1 MKFNDSQLYI
11 LKHKYLR
18 EGESPGDMF
27 RRVANCI
34 AQAEEP
40 DFRELFADQ
49 VHEILNNGEALFAG
63 RVLFAADDVD
73 KMQESALTMLNCFSL
88 IPDDSLVD
96 IFETLSDAAQ
106 ILASGGGV
114 GYNVSNLRPNGFPAG
129 SRSGTASGPVSFMT
143 IYDVA
148 AEQIRQGSRRGACM
162 AILEAWH
169 PDIEEFIECKKQEG
183 TLAMMNVSV
192 GLDADFFRVLKQD
205 GEWLLSFPR
214 NEGEVT
220 RKLPARELLMK
231 IAEGVHCNGEPGVVF
246 LDNVNEGN
254 PTPHL
259 GPLRVTNPCAE
270 AVLRH
275 KEACDLGSIN
285 LSQFVLNPYTS
296 SATIDYDRLVFVVEV
311 MVHALDHILDVSYY
325 PLDKQGDSSIHD
337 CVLKTRKIGLG
348 IMGLHDMLIKL
359 GVAYESEEGISSAQE
374 VMSFINRIA
383 RAKSEQLAGDYGP
396 FPAWND
402 RLGYPARRNA
412 VLTCCAPTGTISMV
426 HNVSSGVEPYFARQ
440 YTKRVIDGE
449 DQLVTISPLL
459 EYAAA
464 HVRTLADV
472 SKLALFKCATEI
484 SPTAHI
490 RMLVAIQSV
499 TDNSVSKTVNCPP
512 ETSVE
517 QIADLILE
525 AHAQGCKCITF
536 YRTGSRE
543 EEILVS
549 TSIPSEGVIEQ
560 KQEQPVAPPEQV
572 PMMKPRP
579 DVLPGTTYRVPTP
592 VGTLYATVTLEDG
605 KPFEIFLTIG
615 KAGADV
621 AADAEGM
628 GRLISLLLRHG
639 VPVDQVIGQLKDI
652 AGSVQLGLG
661 PERVRSLP
669 DAVAKVLSNHS
680 TTTPSV
686 VAATGRYCSVCGNH
700 LVPNGSCLLC
710 ITCGFSTC
718 E

>member
-1 MKFNDSQLYI
+1 MDFNDSQLYI
-11 LKHKYLR
+11 LKLKYLR
-18 EGESPGDMF
+18 EGESPEDMF

-34 AQAEEP
+34 AQAEES
-40 DFRELFADQ
+40 DFREQFVDQ
-49 VHEILNNGEALFAG
+49 VYEILSNGEALFAG

-73 KMQESALTMLNCFSL
+73 KMQESALTMFNCFSL
-88 IPDDSLVD
+88 IPGDSLVD
-96 IFETLSDAAQ
+96 IFEETLSDAVQ

-114 GYNVSNLRPNGFPAG
+114 GYNFSNLRPNGFPAG
-129 SRSGTASGPVSFMT
+129 SRSGIASGPISFMKV
-143 IYDVA
+143 YDVST
-148 AEQIRQGSRRGACM
+148 EQIRQGSRRGAGM

-169 PDIEEFIECKKQEG
+169 PDIEAFIECKKQEG
-183 TLAMMNVSV
+183 TFSMMNISV
-192 GLDADFFRVLKQD
+192 GLDEDFFRVLKQN

-214 NEGEVT
+214 NGGEVT

-231 IAEGVHCNGEPGVVF
+231 IAAGAHRNGEPGVLF
-246 LDNVNEGN
+246 LDNINAAN

-259 GPLRVTNPCAE
+259 GPLRVTNPCGE
-270 AVLRH
+270 IPLFH
-275 KEACDLGSIN
+275 KEACDLGAIN
-285 LSQFVLNPYTS
+285 LSQFVSDPYTS
-296 SATIDYDRLVFVVEV
+296 SAIIDCDRLVFVVEV

-359 GVAYESEEGISSAQE
+359 GVAYESEEGVSSAQE

-440 YTKRVIDGE
+440 YAKRVIDGE

-459 EYAAA
+459 EYVAA
-464 HVRTLADV
+464 HILTLADV
-472 SKLALFKCATEI
+472 SKLELFKCATEI
-484 SPTAHI
+484 SPAAHI
-490 RMLVAIQSV
+490 RMLAAVQSV
-499 TDNSVSKTVNCPP
+499 TDSSVSKTVNCPP

-525 AHAQGCKCITF
+525 AHAQGCKCVTF

-549 TSIPSEGVIEQ
+549 AEELGRKATTSTSSGGAIEQ
-560 KQEQPVAPPEQV
+560 TLT
-572 PMMKPRP
+572 MKPRP

-639 VPVDQVIGQLKDI
+639 VPVDQVIDQLKDI

-680 TTTPSV
+680 TTAPSV